1 MTSTAHEH
9 GIRLRTEIPG
19 PRSRAF
25 LERRAAVLPR
35 SVNGGIPI
43 CIARAAG
50 ALVTDVDDNRFID
63 FAGGI
68 GVLNLGHAPAKVQE
82 AISAQAADLIHSCFT
97 VAGYESYV
105 ALAEAL
111 VAMTPGTFAKKVV
124 LASTGAEAVENAI
137 KIARASTGRDA
148 VVAFSHAFHGR
159 TLLTMTLTAKHAPY
173 KKGFGPFA
181 PEIYRAPLPYVYH
194 GTSVELATASF
205 TQLIEDEIGP
215 ECVAAVIIEPVA
227 GEGGYIPVPA
237 VFLRMLREVCDRIGA
252 VLIFDEIQTGFG
264 RTGTMFACEQSG
276 VDADLLCLAKSIAA
290 GLPLG
295 AVVGRSDIMDGPVPG
310 GLGGTYAGN
319 PVACAA
325 ALASLEL
332 MRDPGYLRR
341 AVAIGEIVNARFTD
355 MYERH
360 PIVGEVR
367 ALGPMA
373 ALEFVTDRTSKSPAA
388 AACEAVWRYAYEHG
402 LITVRA
408 GSHNNVI
415 RFVAPLVISDADLRD
430 GLDVLDQAIAEA
442 ATGDER
448 K

>member
-1 MTSTAHEH
+1 MTSTAHER
-9 GIRLRTEIPG
+9 GIRLRTAIPG

-43 CIARAAG
+43 CVERGAG
-50 ALVTDVDDNRFID
+50 ATVTDVDGNQFID

-68 GVLNLGHAPAKVQE
+68 GVLNLGHVPAGVQE
-82 AISAQAADLIHSCFT
+82 AISTQAAALIHSCFL

-111 VAMTPGTFAKKVV
+111 VAMAPGAFPKKAV
-124 LASTGAEAVENAI
+124 LTSTGAEAVENAI

-148 VVAFSHAFHGR
+148 VVAFTHAFHGR
-159 TLLTMTLTAKHAPY
+159 TLLTMTLTAKHANY

-181 PEIYRAPLPYVYH
+181 PEIYRAPLPYAYH
-194 GTSVELATASF
+194 GTTVESATASF
-205 TQLIEDEIGP
+205 RQLIEDEIGP
-215 ECVAAVIIEPVA
+215 ERVAAVIIEPVA

-237 VFLRMLREVCDRIGA
+237 PFLRMLREECDRIGA

-264 RTGTMFACEQSG
+264 RTGTMFACENSG
-276 VDADLLCLAKSIAA
+276 VAADLLCLAKSIAA

-295 AVVGRSDIMDGPVPG
+295 AVVGRSDIMDGPLPG

-332 MRDPGYLRR
+332 MREAGYLER
-341 AVAIGEIVNARFTD
+341 AVEIGGIVNERF
-355 MYERH
+355 MQMHERH
-360 PIVGEVR
+360 HIVGEVR

-373 ALEFVTDRTSKSPAA
+373 ALEFVTDRATKAPAA

-408 GSHNNVI
+408 GTHNNVI
-415 RFVAPLVISDADLRD
+415 RFVAPLVIGDADLRE
-430 GLDVLDQAIAEA
+430 GLDVLDAAIAA
-442 ATGDER
+442 AAMGER